1 MPSNQGQKVANPL
14 KYLKEAV
21 DTQVYVKLKDG
32 TEYIGLLR
40 VTDSTMN
47 LVMDDSIE
55 VKDGKQVVAKLGR
68 VLIRGSMIQ
77 YISFNPEKAAP
88 DIASPK

>member
-1 MPSNQGQKVANPL
+1 MPGNQGGKVANPL

-21 DTQVYVKLKDG
+21 DTQIYVKLKDG
-32 TEYIGLLR
+32 TEYVGLLR

-47 LVMDDSIE
+47 LILDDSVE
-55 VKDGKQVVAKLGR
+55 VKDGKQVMAKLGR

-77 YISFNPEKAAP
+77 YISFTPERAAP
-88 DIASPK
+88 DIVGAK